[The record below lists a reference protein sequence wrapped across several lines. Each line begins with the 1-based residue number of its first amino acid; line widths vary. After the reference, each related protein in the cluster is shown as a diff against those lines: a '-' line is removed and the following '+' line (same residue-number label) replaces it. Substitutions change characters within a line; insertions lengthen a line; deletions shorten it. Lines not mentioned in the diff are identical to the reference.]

1 MELKHRV
8 VRDWQ
13 TTILGLAIMILLGYC
28 VHLKPELLDHPE
40 LLVPV
45 AVGLWG
51 VFTKRTATKPT
62 VKSPTEK

>member
-8 VRDWQ
+8 VREWQ
-13 TTILGLAIMILLGYC
+13 TTVLGLGIIALLGYL

-51 VFTKRTATKPT
+51 VFTKRNHSKNSATK
-62 VKSPTEK
+62 SDE